1 MQNSNNLS
9 KNDPIMF
16 NIICRSLFILKSK
29 FEIYKNDINKLY
41 TKYFVKD
48 KNNYNNNTFKII
60 KKESFKNLLEEIC
73 NLINISI
80 FKITSM
86 NELFMSNFIP
96 EIRNEERQNK
106 AIEKINNYIT
116 DKIRKYNQIYFTRK
130 IKPLIEI
137 NKIEE
142 ISDDFTNYYPI
153 GEYDKNGNLI
163 NVFEQ
168 IKILNKENY
177 IKSKDLTLEEEY
189 ELNIKEDNIL
199 YIETLPMIIADFI
212 NLHSSYVII
221 NTEINDSKLNNDI
234 KNLFDGEI
242 MKRIEKEYSNLT
254 ERIVN
259 LPQTFEDEMKVK
271 NILERHNEINKKI
284 KIYENLLKQKKKSGE
299 NIIFLKEFVN
309 QLKEEKE
316 KFNKNISKEQKEL
329 IKRNKINEKLK
340 IIKNNNKENILNNDN
355 IITITKTEETI
366 ENNLSTENLS
376 EETEDNLYEIFLFYA
391 NQQNEKLLSPTFDE
405 MAYRKVR
412 LNFDE
417 FSKFLIDFEVKI
429 QKEKLIELFNK
440 NSTNKLMSFE
450 QFKNIFLKMGLP
462 MNNYRKEKLFKKIKL
477 YDVKLKL
484 EKNKKNESIQNK
496 LNELKMNENTI
507 EEEYKRLN
515 NLDYKGVKE
524 EFDDYIGINQPNI
537 YREKM
542 KGFLDLKEREID
554 FENKLIF
561 KKPHLINI
569 SNKFKLKKNSH
580 KKLLID
586 KEKKLE
592 EFKNNNNNIIE
603 NNENEIY
610 NQKDKIKENKFFYV
624 SKKEKEE
631 LIKKEEEKQKLILL
645 KKKLEEEELEKKRKL
660 EEEERQRK
668 KALLEEEKRKYIF
681 SFPRIEKSSL
691 KDIEIDE
698 KDEKLLLIDSESEN
712 SDIEILNRFG
722 NLNKKNTSQIIEKE
736 NDNKIENKIE
746 NNNNINNELENNKN
760 NYNNNDNK
768 NINDNNSDNNDNKN
782 INNKLENNDNNCDNN
797 DKNINNKLENN
808 DNNNNKLENKNNTS
822 NNNNIYE
829 KELINSN
836 RNETPKTIDNNKIK
850 KIIIKSPSN
859 PLYTRNND
867 IYYKNNVYSPNKYI
881 SNNINQS
888 SKTERTKPLIKAG
901 EKIISSNYDS
911 FNEQITHF
919 YKPINKKIN
928 KEEKIN
934 KSTFLKKSIQKI
946 KNNIK

>member
-29 FEIYKNDINKLY
+29 FEIYKNEINKLY

-60 KKESFKNLLEEIC
+60 KKDSFKNLLEEIC

-116 DKIRKYNQIYFTRK
+116 DKMRKYNQIYFTRK

-137 NKIEE
+137 NTIEE
-142 ISDDFTNYYPI
+142 ISNDYTNYYPI

-177 IKSKDLTLEEEY
+177 IKSNDLTLEEEY
-189 ELNIKEDNIL
+189 ELNLKEDNIL

-212 NLHSSYVII
+212 NLHSNYVII

-477 YDVKLKL
+477 YDVTLKL

-515 NLDYKGVKE
+515 NLDYKGVQE

-592 EFKNNNNNIIE
+592 EFKNNNNNIIVL

-631 LIKKEEEKQKLILL
+631 LIKKEEEKQKLILI

-722 NLNKKNTSQIIEKE
+722 NVNKKNTSQIFEKE

-760 NYNNNDNK
+760 NNNNNDNK
-768 NINDNNSDNNDNKN
+768 NINDNNNDNDNKN
-782 INNKLENNDNNCDNN
+782 INNKLENNDNNSDNN
-797 DKNINNKLENN
+797 DNKNINN
-808 DNNNNKLENKNNTS
+808 TS
-822 NNNNIYE
+822 NDNNIYE

-836 RNETPKTIDNNKIK
+836 KNETPKTIDNNKIK

-901 EKIISSNYDS
+901 EKIISSNYAS
-911 FNEQITHF
+911 FNEQLNHF
-919 YKPINKKIN
+919 YKPIKKKIN

-934 KSTFLKKSIQKI
+934 KTTFLKKSIQKN
-946 KNNIK
+946 KKKY

>member
-29 FEIYKNDINKLY
+29 FEIYKNEINKLY

-60 KKESFKNLLEEIC
+60 KKDSFKNLLEEIC

-142 ISDDFTNYYPI
+142 ISDDYTNYYPI

-163 NVFEQ
+163 NIFEQ
-168 IKILNKENY
+168 IKKLNEENY
-177 IKSKDLTLEEEY
+177 IKSNDLTLEEEY
-189 ELNIKEDNIL
+189 ELNLKEDNIL

-212 NLHSSYVII
+212 NLHSNYVII

-254 ERIVN
+254 EKIVN

-271 NILERHNEINKKI
+271 NILERQNEINKKI

-299 NIIFLKEFVN
+299 NIIFLQEFVN

-316 KFNKNISKEQKEL
+316 KFNKNISKEQKEI

-340 IIKNNNKENILNNDN
+340 IIKNNNKENNLNNDKTNNDN

-462 MNNYRKEKLFKKIKL
+462 MNNYRKEKLFKKKKL

-484 EKNKKNESIQNK
+484 EKNKKNDSIQNK

-580 KKLLID
+580 KKLFID

-592 EFKNNNNNIIE
+592 EFKNNNNIIE

-722 NLNKKNTSQIIEKE
+722 NVKKNNSSQIIEKE
-736 NDNKIENKIE
+736 NDNKIENQIE
-746 NNNNINNELENNKN
+746 NNNNNINNELENNKN
-760 NYNNNDNK
+760 NNNYDNNN
-768 NINDNNSDNNDNKN
+768 NNNDNNDNKN
-782 INNKLENNDNNCDNN
+782 INNKVENNDNNNDNN
-797 DKNINNKLENN
+797 DNKNIINKLENN
-808 DNNNNKLENKNNTS
+808 DNNNKLENNNTS

-829 KELINSN
+829 KELINLN

-859 PLYTRNND
+859 PLYTRNNH

-911 FNEQITHF
+911 FNEQLTHF

-934 KSTFLKKSIQKI
+934 KTTFLKKSIQKI